1 MTSPPSDHTLNSSTD
16 VAAPLG
22 ITTGARTGENVSTS
36 AGNGSVPGYINK
48 HNDTNASKLLFG
60 IMYSLKN
67 ITAKL
72 GDLADL
78 FNTLKSFSTENFRV
92 HFMESATGLK
102 FVVVTDNEVDNLQHI
117 LKELYTNY
125 YLNHVV
131 YNALSPV
138 EFGMGDGE
146 HGKINNSN
154 FINETDSFLTSLSVF
169 K

>member
-1 MTSPPSDHTLNSSTD
+1 
-16 VAAPLG
+16 
-22 ITTGARTGENVSTS
+22 
-36 AGNGSVPGYINK
+36 
-48 HNDTNASKLLFG
+48 
-60 IMYSLKN
+60 MYSLKN

-72 GDLADL
+72 GDLASL

-102 FVVVTDNEVDNLQHI
+102 FVLATDNEVDNLQHI

-138 EFGMGDGE
+138 EFGTDANE
-146 HGKINNSN
+146 HGKISNSD
-154 FINETDSFLTSLSVF
+154 FINATDSFLTSLSVF